1 MGTGKVPGSLRARL
15 GDDGTFGLMGLLD
28 KERKD
33 WKDDV
38 LITATDRFERRLTV
52 EIGLLRQEFSA
63 ALHGGLGAI
72 RAEIATG
79 RVEILRWSFLFWIG
93 QLAAIAGLLAF
104 MFRFAGR

>member
-1 MGTGKVPGSLRARL
+1 M
-15 GDDGTFGLMGLLD
+15 
-28 KERKD
+28 
-33 WKDDV
+33 

-63 ALHGGLGAI
+63 ALHDGLGAI